1 MRRKKM
7 KRIFNAGIEYML
19 RETFCTVVILF
30 VWCLKLT
37 ATLCSSNTRDRTS
50 PPPLVLEQL
59 FVCLRNQYQLFM
71 YVYIDVQC
79 HFYEDSLLFKFMGV
93 IKFAIYSN
101 LFLLHI

>member
-1 MRRKKM
+1 M
-7 KRIFNAGIEYML
+7 
-19 RETFCTVVILF
+19 
-30 VWCLKLT
+30 
-37 ATLCSSNTRDRTS
+37 
-50 PPPLVLEQL
+50 LEQL